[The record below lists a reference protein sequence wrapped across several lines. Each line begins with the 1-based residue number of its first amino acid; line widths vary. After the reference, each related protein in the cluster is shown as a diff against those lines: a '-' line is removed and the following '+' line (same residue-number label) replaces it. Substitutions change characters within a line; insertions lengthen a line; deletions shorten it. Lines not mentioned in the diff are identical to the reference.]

1 MRSLKRLVVPD
12 WLRERRL
19 ELGMPPDPAVHQPL
33 GQLLLKG
40 AVLGSLLVLMPFA
53 LLVVMENQQ
62 RSLEAEVLALVP
74 VEARVGNAETR
85 LNSMAQKRSALTAQ
99 TKRIAAQLVAL
110 RSGSALLEQMRQV
123 TPQGV
128 RLLSVAALPSK
139 LIIKGEAEGSD
150 AFERINAL
158 ALNLE
163 AQDELRVDGTS
174 IVKAT
179 ANDNGRVDFSLESV
193 IDSSVRS
200 TPERLRDL
208 GAEGLARRYELL
220 REQGI
225 PL

>member
-19 ELGMPPDPAVHQPL
+19 ELGLPPDPAVHQPL

-40 AVLGSLLVLMPFA
+40 AVLGSLLVLTPFA

>member
-19 ELGMPPDPAVHQPL
+19 ELGLPPDPVVHQPL

-40 AVLGSLLVLMPFA
+40 AVLGSLLVLTPFA
-53 LLVVMENQQ
+53 LLVVLENQQ

-200 TPERLRDL
+200 TAERLRDL

>member
-1 MRSLKRLVVPD
+1 MRSSRQLGLPD
-12 WLRERRL
+12 WLRDYRL
-19 ELGMPPDPAVHQPL
+19 ELGLPKEPVVHQPL
-33 GQLLLKG
+33 HLLLLRG
-40 AVLGSLLVLMPFA
+40 GLVGLGLISLPLAM
-53 LLVVMENQQ
+53 LLFLQNRQAQ
-62 RSLEAEVLALVP
+62 LEVEVLELAP
-74 VEARVGNAETR
+74 VEARVGDAEAR
-85 LNSMAQKRSALTAQ
+85 LNTMAQKRAALNQQ
-99 TKRIAAQLVAL
+99 TNQIASQLVAL
-110 RSGSALLEQMRQV
+110 RAGSALLEQIREV

-128 RLLSVAALPSK
+128 RLLSVAALPAK

>member
-1 MRSLKRLVVPD
+1 MSQIHPGSMPEARIDEPPSRHAARIGSASAGGVEGN
-12 WLRERRL
+12 RHGAER
-19 ELGMPPDPAVHQPL
+19 
-33 GQLLLKG
+33 
-40 AVLGSLLVLMPFA
+40 
-53 LLVVMENQQ
+53 QQ
-62 RSLEAEVLALVP
+62 RRLEAEVLALVP

-85 LNSMAQKRSALTAQ
+85 LNSMAQKRLALTAQ
-99 TKRIAAQLVAL
+99 TKRVAAQLVAL

-200 TPERLRDL
+200 TAERLRDL

>member
-1 MRSLKRLVVPD
+1 MRSLKPLVPPD

-19 ELGMPPDPAVHQPL
+19 ELGMPADPVVHQPL

-40 AVLGSLLVLMPFA
+40 AVLGSLLVLIPFA
-53 LLVVMENQQ
+53 LLVVLENQQ
-62 RSLEAEVLALVP
+62 RRLEAEVLALAP

-85 LNSMAQKRSALTAQ
+85 LNSMVQKRSALTAQ

-123 TPQGV
+123 TPQGM

>member
-1 MRSLKRLVVPD
+1 VRSLKRLVVPD

-40 AVLGSLLVLMPFA
+40 AVLGSLLVLTPFA

-62 RSLEAEVLALVP
+62 RRLEAEVLALVP

-200 TPERLRDL
+200 TAERLRDL

>member
-40 AVLGSLLVLMPFA
+40 AVLGSLLVLTPFA
-53 LLVVMENQQ
+53 LLVVLENQQ

>member
-12 WLRERRL
+12 WLRERRR
-19 ELGMPPDPAVHQPL
+19 ELGLPPDPAVHQPL

-62 RSLEAEVLALVP
+62 RRLEAEVLALVP

-200 TPERLRDL
+200 TAERLRDL

>member
-19 ELGMPPDPAVHQPL
+19 ELGLPPDPVVHQPL

-40 AVLGSLLVLMPFA
+40 AVLGSLLVLIPFA
-53 LLVVMENQQ
+53 LLVVLENQQ
-62 RSLEAEVLALVP
+62 RRLEAEVLALVP

-163 AQDELRVDGTS
+163 AQDELSVDGTS

-179 ANDNGRVDFSLESV
+179 TNDNGRVDFSLESV

-200 TPERLRDL
+200 TAERLRDL

>member
-62 RSLEAEVLALVP
+62 RRLEAEVLALVP

-163 AQDELRVDGTS
+163 AQDELSVDGTS

-179 ANDNGRVDFSLESV
+179 ANDNGRVDFSVESV

-200 TPERLRDL
+200 TAERLRDL

>member
-1 MRSLKRLVVPD
+1 
-12 WLRERRL
+12 
-19 ELGMPPDPAVHQPL
+19 
-33 GQLLLKG
+33 
-40 AVLGSLLVLMPFA
+40 
-53 LLVVMENQQ
+53 
-62 RSLEAEVLALVP
+62 
-74 VEARVGNAETR
+74 
-85 LNSMAQKRSALTAQ
+85 
-99 TKRIAAQLVAL
+99 L

-193 IDSSVRS
+193 IDSTVGS

>member
-40 AVLGSLLVLMPFA
+40 AVLGSLLVLIPFA
-53 LLVVMENQQ
+53 LLVVLENQQ
-62 RSLEAEVLALVP
+62 RRLEAEVLALVP

-200 TPERLRDL
+200 TAERLRDL